1 MPAGAR
7 SPSDEFHTVVI
18 ELFAS
23 RDISVEGHS
32 TWTLSM
38 KEKRL
43 LNRIKALLRSPD
55 VFDPLRASPNGIRHH
70 DSPSPIVTR
79 AEGSLAA
86 LGHVL
91 ILVSRWQNTTA
102 GIKPNMLPS
111 EYINWIRPR
120 LEVILRDIWLDLLTW
135 IDFIH
140 PKHRARASAGSN
152 TMRIVILSRLLQHM
166 FELKS
171 SPRLSSLFRETP
183 HLYTMLFDLWL
194 RFDAYF
200 AHPEG
205 LGDDQASDCFTRL
218 VKTIYDYAIWG
229 AGALDPSYNAESA
242 DTVALQ
248 AALSTVGHH
257 PRRLYRHAIRNA
269 EISAASVIRLPAS
282 SAGMRQAALKFH
294 LTIAGLLADRL
305 MPIPNHARDAMIALV
320 RLLRTLSTSATGKEA
335 ATLVCGLL
343 HSVWRTADDRRT
355 MVWALRA
362 GALPLMRDLQT
373 EESSSHT
380 VNAIDLVVH
389 FSAGVD
395 VLRAL
400 AAGARQSPTTAGEE
414 TLGFLDVDAEAWGKA
429 RISLLRS
436 SSAVPQT
443 CSYSECQYRD
453 ELPTHSL
460 RRCTCFSAWYC
471 STECQHRD
479 RAAHAKLC
487 AANEIMF
494 SGGAIP
500 LHDAH
505 FLVVCGRAYAHASM
519 VAILNEIHRTR
530 STMHVAGYR
539 GGSLLYMVSIIFT
552 DLPPT
557 HKIVPLQQALYA
569 EPTVLVASIV
579 SFKGQPT
586 TVIAMHVPLTRLEHA
601 ARGINAMRSSGGLAI
616 EDYWMDAGPAG
627 TSQLMHDVRKLRSH
641 CSE

>member
-1 MPAGAR
+1 MSAGAR
-7 SPSDEFHTVVI
+7 SPSDELHTVVI
-18 ELFAS
+18 ELFGS

-32 TWTLSM
+32 TWTLST

-43 LNRIKALLRSPD
+43 LNRIKTLLRSPH
-55 VFDPLRASPNGIRHH
+55 VFDPLRASPADIRHR
-70 DSPSPIVTR
+70 DSPSSTVTR

-102 GIKPNMLPS
+102 GVKPNMLPG

-152 TMRIVILSRLLQHM
+152 TMRIVILSRLLQHID
-166 FELKS
+166 
-171 SPRLSSLFRETP
+171 P

-229 AGALDPSYNAESA
+229 AGALDPSYNAQSA

-248 AALSTVGHH
+248 AALSAVGHH

-294 LTIAGLLADRL
+294 LTITGLLADRL
-305 MPIPNHARDAMIALV
+305 MPIPNHARDATIALV
-320 RLLRTLSTSATGKEA
+320 HLLRTLSTSATGKEA

-362 GALPLMRDLQT
+362 GVSPLMRDLQI
-373 EESSSHT
+373 EVSSSHT

-389 FSAGVD
+389 FSAGVN

-400 AAGARQSPTTAGEE
+400 AAGARDNPHADGEE
-414 TLGFLDVDAEAWGKA
+414 TLGFLDAEAEAWGKA

-479 RAAHAKLC
+479 RAAHAKFC

-505 FLVVCGRAYAHASM
+505 FLVVCGREYAHASM

-530 STMHVAGYR
+530 STMQAAGYR